1 MNDKEKLQQQE
12 DKEIRDLLIQESII
26 DDHRVVRCGH
36 FSNYERYMKWTPSQ
50 GQFFS

>member
-26 DDHRVVRCGH
+26 DDHRVVRCV
-36 FSNYERYMKWTPSQ
+36 KWTPSQ